1 MVNALLHCVVH
12 FLLCSETANAKP
24 EKDAERNSASDLWHQ
39 GKFIQQVPNEALLH
53 KTWRDTVL
61 PLQDSFS
68 KHGLWVTWESSKK
81 KFPTPNLANQ
91 NLLSAALRPLHHSQ
105 TSQVTVSEVWEPLLE
120 KLVKNEGI
128 RKTRL
133 GISLDWSSS

>member
-68 KHGLWVTWESSKK
+68 KHGLWVT
-81 KFPTPNLANQ
+81 
-91 NLLSAALRPLHHSQ
+91 
-105 TSQVTVSEVWEPLLE
+105 
-120 KLVKNEGI
+120 
-128 RKTRL
+128 
-133 GISLDWSSS
+133 